1 MKKIEI
7 YIKDYCPF
15 CHRAKDLLRVKG
27 ADFIEYDVTTD
38 TIKEEEM
45 RQRSGRTTVPEIFVD
60 DQLVGGCDDLFDL
73 EAAGELE
80 ARLGLE
86 SKQP

>member
-7 YIKDYCPF
+7 YTKDYCPF

-27 ADFIEYDVTTD
+27 AEFIEYDVTTD
-38 TIKEEEM
+38 APKEKEM
-45 RQRSGRTTVPEIFVD
+45 RDRSGRTTVPEIFID
-60 DQLVGGCDDLFDL
+60 DQLLGGCDDLFDL

-80 ARLGLE
+80 KRFDL
-86 SKQP
+86 